1 MRTQRL
7 FSHLSI
13 AVFLVIALTALPAQ
27 AQTGTVSGTVFDA
40 ETQNPLPGTNVVI
53 QGTQQGATTDSQG
66 EYEITG
72 VEPGDYTVLASF
84 VGYQDL
90 SKEITVQSGQTSE
103 LDFQLPRSAM
113 QMDEVVTIGY
123 GQQERR
129 DVTGSISSIE
139 GGDLQQVSTKSIG
152 LGLQGLAAGVYVQRG
167 RSKPGDQA
175 AQIRIRG
182 SRSITAGNEPLFV
195 IDGVPLTGGG
205 LQGISP
211 QNVESVEVLKDASA
225 TAIYGARGSNGVVL
239 ITTDRGYEG
248 QMSVTYNGYVGAIT
262 KYKELDMMS
271 GQEFAAL
278 KRESRRTTG
287 DYPEGVS
294 ESADQ
299 NLFTPVELESLNQ
312 GRSTDWPALLT
323 ETGTETNHNLS
334 VSGGT
339 QDLQFNVSFEALLE
353 DGIIPQQDY
362 QRYNTRVNLDAN
374 VFDWL
379 SIGTSTFASY
389 SIQDHADT
397 NPYFEALQNNPL
409 GPAFAEQTD
418 LREAQDG
425 ELIFLPTDDGLQSN
439 PLYDVKENQ
448 IIDREQ
454 RYRLLNSIFTD
465 ISLTD
470 NLNYRLQFSPDL
482 IQVQN
487 SDFAASLTNQQRFAE
502 PDASKAENFIL
513 NYTVDNRVTYG
524 NVFADIHDVSFTGLF
539 SYQRRE
545 QDGVSTSVRGIPVE
559 SMLAENLGAASTIE
573 SADSFYE
580 EWSLVSYM
588 TRGNYVYDD
597 RYLLTLTGRIDGSSR
612 FGENNRF
619 GVFPSAAL
627 GWNIQNEAF
636 MEDSELF
643 DALRVRLSWGQ
654 SGNTAIDPYQ
664 TLSLLNR
671 TTYAYG
677 SEGGFGY
684 EPGQLSNADL
694 QWETSAT
701 WNLGVEFEVL
711 NSRLSGSLDAYV
723 TNTED
728 LLLARQIP
736 QTSGFNSVLQN
747 VGKTRN
753 KGIELSLQSV
763 NISSQDPDGF
773 RWTTGF
779 NISYNDTE
787 IRQLFG
793 DQEDDVGNEWFIG
806 EPINVIYGYKKIGIW
821 QQDEAQRAAE
831 FGQEPGEIKVQDRNG
846 DNAIGGADR
855 FILGQENPPVNAGF
869 NTQLSYKGV
878 SLSATLVGQF
888 GHMIISDPHDDV
900 NSLFG
905 RYNNL
910 DVDYWTPDNPDG
922 AYPRPNQNQEF
933 PIYGQTLSFFSGDFI
948 KVRSV
953 TLGYNLPQSLV
964 QQINAESLRLYLKAN
979 QPFIFSPYVQNHKG
993 IDPEY
998 PELSTPSTRTFRFGV
1013 NLTL

>member
-84 VGYQDL
+84 IGYQDL

-513 NYTVDNRVTYG
+513 NYTVDNRVTYS

-888 GHMIISDPHDDV
+888 GHMITSDPHDDV

-953 TLGYNLPQSLV
+953 TLGYDLPQSLV

>member
-84 VGYQDL
+84 IGYQDL
-90 SKEITVQSGQTSE
+90 SKEVTVQSGQTSE
-103 LDFQLPRSAM
+103 LDFQLPQSAM

-239 ITTDRGYEG
+239 ITTERGYGG
-248 QMSVTYNGYVGAIT
+248 QMSVTYNGYVGAIK

-323 ETGTETNHNLS
+323 KTGTETNHNLS

-513 NYTVDNRVTYG
+513 NYTIDNRVTYG

-806 EPINVIYGYKKIGIW
+806 EPINVIYSYKKIGIW

-888 GHMIISDPHDDV
+888 GHMITSDPHDDV

-953 TLGYNLPQSLV
+953 TLGYDLPQSLV